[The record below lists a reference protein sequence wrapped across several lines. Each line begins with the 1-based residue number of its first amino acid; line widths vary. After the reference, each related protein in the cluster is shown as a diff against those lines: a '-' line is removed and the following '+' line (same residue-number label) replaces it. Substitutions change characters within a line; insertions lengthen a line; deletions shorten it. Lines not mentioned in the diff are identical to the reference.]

1 MFLLPP
7 LTDLLHSL
15 LWLVMQ
21 GVVYCNHFHN
31 GLSFPWVHSQR
42 LQHAGDYFHGNL
54 ILING
59 LSAQFVCMHTQLPLS
74 LLLQQYF
81 TQFLLVSALE
91 HLYKMYVCDVTDVI
105 MGLWKVM
112 SLFFFIKC
120 GYIYEHNLPM
130 SFRED

>member
-1 MFLLPP
+1 MVGDARL
-7 LTDLLHSL
+7 
-15 LWLVMQ
+15 
-21 GVVYCNHFHN
+21 VYCNHFHN

-42 LQHAGDYFHGNL
+42 LQHTGDYFHSNL

-59 LSAQFVCMHTQLPLS
+59 LPAPEHCLHTQLSLS

-81 TQFLLVSALE
+81 TQFLVVSALE

-112 SLFFFIKC
+112 ALFFIKC
-120 GYIYEHNLPM
+120 GYVYDHNSSM